1 MKANEIQKQ
10 AMSEVEK
17 VINSYSPNAQR
28 SNKTVRGFGIALTA
42 ARVVT
47 GAFAAY
53 ASEKDI
59 ERANRFFALYE
70 EGGLNAVG
78 AAFAYEH

>member
-1 MKANEIQKQ
+1 MKANDMQKQ
-10 AMSEVEK
+10 AMSEAEK

-28 SNKTVRGFGIALTA
+28 ANKTVRGFQIALNA

-47 GAFAAY
+47 GMFAEY

-59 ERANRFFALYE
+59 ERSNKFFALYE

>member
-1 MKANEIQKQ
+1 MKANDMQKK
-10 AMSEVEK
+10 AMDEAEK

-28 SNKTVRGFGIALTA
+28 SNKTVRGFRVALDA

-47 GAFAAY
+47 GMFAEY

-59 ERANRFFALYE
+59 ERAKKFFDLYE